1 MDYETVQV
9 QRRGAELRI
18 VLNRPEA
25 MNAWN
30 TQFGLDLR
38 SAVEAAADDDEV
50 RAVVITGAGR
60 AFSSGADL
68 KAGFDPTP
76 SGTPDVHTALTD
88 RYHPII
94 TGIRRM
100 PKPVVAAVNGPAVG
114 IGLSLALAADLVIA
128 RESAYFLLAFVNIGL
143 VPDGGSSLFVPERVG
158 FTRATEMAM
167 LGERVSA
174 RQALEWG
181 LINRVAADD
190 EFEAEVDALAQRL
203 AGRPDALLRGHQA
216 PAQRLA
222 LRPHGRAARA
232 RGRHPAGI
240 RGDRRL
246 HRGRHGLR
254 GEAPARLRRIVTRG
268 RPAPASRLHI
278 LRRRMLKVLFTRGLT
293 AALAGLAL
301 APAAANAGIFFPEKG
316 GSENADKI
324 WTLYLLI
331 FILAWI
337 VFIGVAGALVWA
349 MIKFRAR
356 RGMVAAQIHG
366 NTRLEVGWTVGAG
379 VILIFITIF
388 TFIMLPDI
396 KNPPAS
402 DIDANGNP
410 VTASNALYASTDQPD
425 PPKGSASINIDVDG
439 QQYVW
444 RFQYPKSEKAVFS
457 YIDMVVPVGM
467 TITLDIRADDV
478 IHSWWIPKLG
488 GKMDAVPGY
497 TNKTWFKIPESAIP
511 EGDDQ
516 VVFDGQCAELC
527 GRNHAN
533 MIGRVIGLRYPDYKA
548 WVDRKA
554 QEIKSAHEQA
564 AKSRE
569 EIDKQNAE

>member
-1 MDYETVQV
+1 
-9 QRRGAELRI
+9 
-18 VLNRPEA
+18 
-25 MNAWN
+25 
-30 TQFGLDLR
+30 
-38 SAVEAAADDDEV
+38 
-50 RAVVITGAGR
+50 
-60 AFSSGADL
+60 
-68 KAGFDPTP
+68 
-76 SGTPDVHTALTD
+76 
-88 RYHPII
+88 
-94 TGIRRM
+94 
-100 PKPVVAAVNGPAVG
+100 
-114 IGLSLALAADLVIA
+114 
-128 RESAYFLLAFVNIGL
+128 
-143 VPDGGSSLFVPERVG
+143 
-158 FTRATEMAM
+158 
-167 LGERVSA
+167 
-174 RQALEWG
+174 
-181 LINRVAADD
+181 
-190 EFEAEVDALAQRL
+190 
-203 AGRPDALLRGHQA
+203 
-216 PAQRLA
+216 
-222 LRPHGRAARA
+222 
-232 RGRHPAGI
+232 
-240 RGDRRL
+240 
-246 HRGRHGLR
+246 
-254 GEAPARLRRIVTRG
+254 
-268 RPAPASRLHI
+268 
-278 LRRRMLKVLFTRGLT
+278 MLKVLLTRGAT
-293 AALAGLAL
+293 AALAGLLL

-316 GSENADKI
+316 GSPNADKI

-349 MIKFRAR
+349 MFKFRAR

-410 VTASNALYASTDQPD
+410 VTASNVLYASTDQPD

-444 RFQYPKSEKAVFS
+444 RYQYPKSEKDVFS
-457 YIDMVVPVGM
+457 YIEMVVPVGM

-511 EGDDQ
+511 EGKNS

-554 QEIKSAHEQA
+554 QQIKSAREQA